1 MVGASV
7 LIDLNSLDEMLMHHP
22 LLKTNIRG
30 ASFGDAPAPVSQ
42 GEGQVNANPVPP
54 RENEIEEKKNEQ
66 EMAKKIKQQLLRSM
80 PEGGWFQSMFGR
92 GAEELV
98 KDLRMARRIN
108 KGMKSAIDEAI
119 DAIRIAKK
127 QEVEATLQ
135 SIDWIGKH
143 ESTVRN
149 LGVSDRDLQ
158 ALRKHGLTREYA
170 LRRACVQWE
179 KANDIISKLLLVE
192 GEFNDEQ
199 RELWSNAQQLKK
211 NAKKEWKN
219 SLHSVDNIKKTDAI
233 FLTKAAAVLEERG
246 PLPTNEVFASM
257 DHTKHL
263 STPQLS
269 ALLKMHGVEYDI
281 EKVGNGWGIVRDNTV
296 IFKDV
301 WAYAAGFLDADGYI
315 TITKRMEP
323 RAGFIA
329 TGERGK
335 MHCEQLH
342 KALGCGV
349 LQTDLKVHKNSTR
362 SQHRLQFYSEDD
374 LRKLMK
380 GLQPHL
386 RMKKGQAGA
395 VLELLDLR
403 GRKADIIKS
412 RRDELYRIVKWL
424 NWKDVPDK
432 REELLKEWNIDE
444 AGVHAMFS
452 RDGETLRLLD
462 DANRLVEMI

>member
-1 MVGASV
+1 MLATIN
-7 LIDLNSLDEMLMHHP
+7 LIEDILSEYP
-22 LLKTNIRG
+22 LLKNTIEG
-30 ASFGDAPAPVSQ
+30 ASFGDAPQPTQQGQ
-42 GEGQVNANPVPP
+42 GEANANPVPP
-54 RENEIEEKKNEQ
+54 RPNEVEEEKEKK
-66 EMAKKIKQQLLRSM
+66 EMAQKVAQQLQRSM
-80 PEGGWFQSMFGR
+80 PNGGWFQSMFGR
-92 GAEELV
+92 GAGDLV
-98 KDLRMARRIN
+98 KDLRLARREH
-108 KGMKSAIDEAI
+108 KDMRDAIDHAI

-135 SIDWIGKH
+135 SLDWIGKH
-143 ESTVRN
+143 EPTVRN
-149 LGVSDRDLQ
+149 LGISERDLQ
-158 ALRKHGLTREYA
+158 ALRKHGNSRQYA

-179 KANDIISKLLLVE
+179 RANDTISKLLLLE
-192 GEFNDEQ
+192 GDFNDEQ
-199 RELWSNAQQLKK
+199 RQMWVDAQQVKK
-211 NAKKEWKN
+211 NAKKEWRN
-219 SLHSVDNIKKTDAI
+219 ALHSVDNIKKTDAMY
-233 FLTKAAAVLEERG
+233 LTKAVEILEEVG
-246 PLPTNEVFASM
+246 PLTSSQLFTHIGN
-257 DHTKHL
+257 TRNL
-263 STPQLS
+263 STSQLS
-269 ALLKMHGVEYDI
+269 SILKMHGVEYDI
-281 EKVGNGWGIVRDNTV
+281 ERVGSTWGLVRNDNI

-315 TITKRMEP
+315 TITKRLEP

-349 LQTDLKVHKNSTR
+349 LQTDLKIHKNSRRT
-362 SQHRLQFYSEDD
+362 QHRLQFYSEDD

-380 GLQPHL
+380 GLRPHL
-386 RMKKGQAGA
+386 RMKKGQASA
-395 VLELLDLR
+395 LLELLDLR
-403 GRKADIIKS
+403 GRKTDIIKS

>member
-1 MVGASV
+1 MQ
-7 LIDLNSLDEMLMHHP
+7 IDLSDETAFIDAI
-22 LLKTNIRG
+22 LKNTIQG
-30 ASFGDAPAPVSQ
+30 GSFGDAPKPIQ
-42 GEGQVNANPVPP
+42 EGQGTANANPTPP
-54 RENEIEEKKNEQ
+54 KPNEIEEEEEKKK
-66 EMAKKIKQQLLRSM
+66 MAQDVAQQLKRSR
-80 PEGGWFQSMFGR
+80 PNGDWFNSMFGR
-92 GAEELV
+92 NAGDLV
-98 KDLRMARRIN
+98 KDLRLARRVN
-108 KGMKSAIDEAI
+108 KSMSDAIDEAI

-135 SIDWIGKH
+135 SIEWIGKH
-143 ESTVRN
+143 DTTVRN
-149 LGVSDRDLQ
+149 LGISDRDLQ
-158 ALRKHGLTREYA
+158 ALRKHGISREYA
-170 LRRACVQWE
+170 LRRACLQWE
-179 KANDIISKLLLVE
+179 KANDTISKLLLIE
-192 GEFNDEQ
+192 GDFDDNQ
-199 RELWSNAQQLKK
+199 RQLWVDAQEVKK

-233 FLTKAAAVLEERG
+233 FLAKAANILEERG
-246 PLPTNEVFASM
+246 PLSSKEVFNSM
-257 DHTKHL
+257 QGTTHL
-263 STPQLS
+263 TTQKLS
-269 ALLKMHGVEYDI
+269 ALFKMHGVEYDI
-281 EKVGNGWGIVRDNTV
+281 EKIGIGWGLVRDNSV

-315 TITKRMEP
+315 TITKRLEP

-335 MHCEQLH
+335 LHCEQLH

-349 LQTDLKVHKNSTR
+349 LQTDLKIHKNSRRT
-362 SQHRLQFYSEDD
+362 QHRLQFYSEKD

-380 GLQPHL
+380 GITQHL

-395 VLELLDLR
+395 VIELLDVR
-403 GRKADIIKS
+403 GRKTDIIKS

-444 AGVHAMFS
+444 VGVRAMFS

-462 DANRLVEMI
+462 DATRLVEMM

>member
-1 MVGASV
+1 MI
-7 LIDLNSLDEMLMHHP
+7 IDLSDENTFIDMI
-22 LLKTNIRG
+22 LKNTIEG
-30 ASFGDAPAPVSQ
+30 ASFGDAPQPTNQGQ
-42 GEGQVNANPVPP
+42 GEANANPTPP
-54 RENEIEEKKNEQ
+54 KPNEIEEEERKK
-66 EMAKKIKQQLLRSM
+66 EMAKVVQEQLKRSL
-80 PEGGWFQSMFGR
+80 PDGGWFQSMFGR
-92 GAEELV
+92 GAGDLV
-98 KDLRMARRIN
+98 KDLRMARREH
-108 KGMKSAIDEAI
+108 KDMRDAIDHAI
-119 DAIRIAKK
+119 NAIRIAKK

-135 SIDWIGKH
+135 SIEWIGKH
-143 ESTVRN
+143 EDTVRN
-149 LGVSDRDLQ
+149 LGINERDLQ

-179 KANDIISKLLLVE
+179 KANDIISKLLLID
-192 GEFNDEQ
+192 GEFNDKQ
-199 RELWSNAQQLKK
+199 RQMWVDAQQLKK
-211 NAKKEWKN
+211 DSKKEWKN
-219 SLHSVDNIKKTDAI
+219 SLHSIDNIKKSEAI
-233 FLTKAAAVLEERG
+233 WLTKATSILEKRG
-246 PLPTNEVFASM
+246 PLSAREVVASM
-257 DHTKHL
+257 DGIKSLTTQK
-263 STPQLS
+263 LS
-269 ALLKMHGVEYDI
+269 ALFKMHGVEYDI
-281 EKVGNGWGIVRDNTV
+281 EKIGATWGVVRDDTV

-315 TITKRMEP
+315 TITKRLEP

-349 LQTDLKVHKNSTR
+349 LQTDLKIHKNSRRT
-362 SQHRLQFYSEDD
+362 QHRLQFYSEND

-380 GLQPHL
+380 GLRPHL

-403 GRKADIIKS
+403 GRKTDIIKS

-432 REELLKEWNIDE
+432 REELLKDWNIDE
-444 AGVHAMFS
+444 LGLHAMFN

-462 DANRLVEMI
+462 DANRLVEMM

>member
-1 MVGASV
+1 M
-7 LIDLNSLDEMLMHHP
+7 IDLNDTQLFSNNP
-22 LLKTNIRG
+22 LLKNVIEG
-30 ASFGDAPAPVSQ
+30 ATFGDAPQPVSQ
-42 GEGQVNANPVPP
+42 GQGQANANPLPP
-54 RENEIEEKKNEQ
+54 RPNEIEEEKKQ
-66 EMAKKIKQQLLRSM
+66 KEMAQKVAQQLNRSL
-80 PEGGWFQSMFGR
+80 PDGGWFQTMFGR
-92 GAEELV
+92 DAGDLV
-98 KDLRMARRIN
+98 KDLRLARREN
-108 KGMKSAIDEAI
+108 KDMRDAIDEAI
-119 DAIRIAKK
+119 SAIRIAKK

-143 ESTVRN
+143 EPTVRN
-149 LGVSDRDLQ
+149 LGISERDLL
-158 ALRKHGLTREYA
+158 ALRKHGATREYA

-179 KANDIISKLLLVE
+179 RANDVISKLLLIE
-192 GEFNDEQ
+192 GDFNDEQ
-199 RELWSNAQQLKK
+199 RQMWVDAQQLKK

-219 SLHSVDNIKKTDAI
+219 TLHSVDNIKKTDAI
-233 FLTKAAAVLEERG
+233 YLAKAASILEERG
-246 PLPTNEVFASM
+246 PLPSREVFASM
-257 DHTKHL
+257 DNTKNL
-263 STPQLS
+263 STAQLS
-269 ALLKMHGVEYDI
+269 ALFKMHGVEYDI
-281 EKVGNGWGIVRDNTV
+281 EKIGAGWGIVRDNTV

-315 TITKRMEP
+315 TITKRLEP

-349 LQTDLKVHKNSTR
+349 LQTDLKIHKNSRR
-362 SQHRLQFYSEDD
+362 STHRLQFYSEND

-380 GLQPHL
+380 GIRPHL
-386 RMKKGQAGA
+386 RMKKGQANA

-403 GRKADIIKS
+403 GRRTDIIKS
-412 RRDELYRIVKWL
+412 RRDELFRIVKWL

-444 AGVHAMFS
+444 AGIHALFS

>member
-1 MVGASV
+1 
-7 LIDLNSLDEMLMHHP
+7 LKIDLSDSNLFNDNP
-22 LLKTNIRG
+22 LLKNVIEGPT
-30 ASFGDAPAPVSQ
+30 FGDAPMPVSQ
-42 GEGQVNANPVPP
+42 GQGEANANPTPP
-54 RENEIEEKKNEQ
+54 RPNQIEEGEEKKKIREQ
-66 EMAKKIKQQLLRSM
+66 LNRSL
-80 PEGGWFQSMFGR
+80 PKGGWFQSMFGR
-92 GAEELV
+92 GAGDLV
-98 KDLRMARRIN
+98 KDLRMARREH
-108 KGMKSAIDEAI
+108 KEMREAIDYAI

-143 ESTVRN
+143 EPTVRN
-149 LGVSDRDLQ
+149 LGISERDLQ
-158 ALRKHGLTREYA
+158 ALRKHGKSREYA

-179 KANDIISKLLLVE
+179 RANDSITKLLLIE
-192 GEFNDEQ
+192 GDFNDEQ
-199 RELWSNAQQLKK
+199 RQLWVDCQEVKK
-211 NAKKEWKN
+211 NAKKEWRN
-219 SLHSVDNIKKTDAI
+219 ALHSIDNIKKTDAI
-233 FLTKAAAVLEERG
+233 YLTKAATILEERG
-246 PLPTNEVFASM
+246 PLPTSEVFASM
-257 DHTKHL
+257 DKIKNL
-263 STPQLS
+263 SISQLS
-269 ALLKMHGVEYDI
+269 ALFKMHGVEYDI
-281 EKVGNGWGIVRDNTV
+281 EKVGVGWGIVRDNTMV
-296 IFKDV
+296 FKDV

-315 TITKRMEP
+315 TITKRLEP

-335 MHCEQLH
+335 LHCEQLH

-349 LQTDLKVHKNSTR
+349 LQTDLKIHKNSRRT
-362 SQHRLQFYSEDD
+362 QHRLQFYSEND
-374 LRKLMK
+374 LRSLMK
-380 GLQPHL
+380 GIRPHL

-403 GRKADIIKS
+403 GRKTDIIKS
-412 RRDELYRIVKWL
+412 RRDELYRVVKWL

>member
-1 MVGASV
+1 MVEIHSFSEI
-7 LIDLNSLDEMLMHHP
+7 LSNSI
-22 LLKTNIRG
+22 LKNTIQG
-30 ASFGDAPAPVSQ
+30 PSFGDAPRPAAQGQ
-42 GEGQVNANPVPP
+42 GEANANPTPP
-54 RENEIEEKKNEQ
+54 ENNQDGEKKE
-66 EMAKKIKQQLLRSM
+66 EDKIKQIVQQQLNRSL
-80 PEGGWFQSMFGR
+80 PDGGWFQSMFGR
-92 GAEELV
+92 GAGDLV
-98 KDLRMARRIN
+98 KDLRMARREH
-108 KGMKSAIDEAI
+108 KDMRDAIDYAI

-135 SIDWIGKH
+135 SIEWIGKH
-143 ESTVRN
+143 EGTVRN
-149 LGVSDRDLQ
+149 LGISERDLQ
-158 ALRKHGLTREYA
+158 ALRKHGNNRQYA

-179 KANDIISKLLLVE
+179 KANDTISKLLLLE
-192 GEFNDEQ
+192 GDFNDEQ
-199 RELWSNAQQLKK
+199 RQMWVDAQQIKK

-219 SLHSVDNIKKTDAI
+219 ALHSVDNIKKTDAI
-233 FLTKAAAVLEERG
+233 HLTKAVQILESRG
-246 PLPTNEVFASM
+246 PLPSSEIFANM
-257 DHTKHL
+257 TGARNL
-263 STPQLS
+263 SSSKLS

-281 EKVGNGWGIVRDNTV
+281 ERIGKSWGIIRDDTV

-315 TITKRMEP
+315 TITKRLEP

-335 MHCEQLH
+335 MHCEHLH

-349 LQTDLKVHKNSTR
+349 LQTDLKIHKNSRRT
-362 SQHRLQFYSEDD
+362 QHRLQFYSQDD

-380 GLQPHL
+380 GIKPHL
-386 RMKKGQAGA
+386 RMKKGQADA

-403 GRKADIIKS
+403 GRKTDIIKS
-412 RRDELYRIVKWL
+412 RRDELFRIVKWL

-444 AGVHAMFS
+444 AGVLAMFN
-452 RDGETLRLLD
+452 RDGETLRLVD

>member
-1 MVGASV
+1 MVEIHSFSEI
-7 LIDLNSLDEMLMHHP
+7 LSNSI
-22 LLKTNIRG
+22 LKNTIQG
-30 ASFGDAPAPVSQ
+30 PSFGDAPRPAVQGQ
-42 GEGQVNANPVPP
+42 GEANANPTPP
-54 RENEIEEKKNEQ
+54 ENNQDGEKKE
-66 EMAKKIKQQLLRSM
+66 EDKIKQIVQQQLNRSL
-80 PEGGWFQSMFGR
+80 PDGGWFQSMFGR
-92 GAEELV
+92 GAGDLV
-98 KDLRMARRIN
+98 KDLRMARREH
-108 KGMKSAIDEAI
+108 KDMRDAIDYAI

-135 SIDWIGKH
+135 SIEWIGKH
-143 ESTVRN
+143 EGTVRN
-149 LGVSDRDLQ
+149 LGISERDLQ
-158 ALRKHGLTREYA
+158 ALRKHGNNRQYA

-179 KANDIISKLLLVE
+179 KANDTISKLLLLE
-192 GEFNDEQ
+192 GDFNDEQ
-199 RELWSNAQQLKK
+199 RQMWVDAQQIKK

-219 SLHSVDNIKKTDAI
+219 ALHSVDNIKKTDAI
-233 FLTKAAAVLEERG
+233 HLTKAVQILESRG
-246 PLPTNEVFASM
+246 PLPSSEIFANM
-257 DHTKHL
+257 TGARNL
-263 STPQLS
+263 SSSKLS

-281 EKVGNGWGIVRDNTV
+281 ERVGTSWGIIRDDTV

-315 TITKRMEP
+315 TITKRLEP

-335 MHCEQLH
+335 MHCEHLH

-349 LQTDLKVHKNSTR
+349 LQTDLKIHKNSRRT
-362 SQHRLQFYSEDD
+362 QHRLQFYSRDD

-380 GLQPHL
+380 GIKPHL
-386 RMKKGQAGA
+386 RMKKGQADA

-403 GRKADIIKS
+403 GRKTDIIKS
-412 RRDELYRIVKWL
+412 RRDELFRIVKWL

-444 AGVHAMFS
+444 AGVLAMFN
-452 RDGETLRLLD
+452 RDGETLRLVD

>member
-1 MVGASV
+1 MVEIHSFSEI
-7 LIDLNSLDEMLMHHP
+7 LSNSI
-22 LLKTNIRG
+22 LKNTIQG
-30 ASFGDAPAPVSQ
+30 PSFGDAPRPAAQGQ
-42 GEGQVNANPVPP
+42 GEANANPTPP
-54 RENEIEEKKNEQ
+54 ENNQDGEKKE
-66 EMAKKIKQQLLRSM
+66 EDKIKQIVQQQLNRSL
-80 PEGGWFQSMFGR
+80 PDGGWFQSMFGR
-92 GAEELV
+92 GAGDLV
-98 KDLRMARRIN
+98 KDLRLARREH
-108 KGMKSAIDEAI
+108 KDMRDAIDHAI

-135 SIDWIGKH
+135 SLDWIGKH
-143 ESTVRN
+143 EPTVRN
-149 LGVSDRDLQ
+149 LGISERDLQ
-158 ALRKHGLTREYA
+158 ALRKHGNSRQYA

-179 KANDIISKLLLVE
+179 KANDTISKLLLLE
-192 GEFNDEQ
+192 GDFNDEQ
-199 RELWSNAQQLKK
+199 RQMWVDAQQVKK

-219 SLHSVDNIKKTDAI
+219 ALHSVDNIKKTDAI
-233 FLTKAAAVLEERG
+233 HLTKAVQILESRG
-246 PLPTNEVFASM
+246 PLPSSEIFANM
-257 DHTKHL
+257 TGARNL
-263 STPQLS
+263 SSSKLS

-281 EKVGNGWGIVRDNTV
+281 ERVGTSWGIIRDDTV

-315 TITKRMEP
+315 TITKRLEP

-335 MHCEQLH
+335 MHCEHLH

-349 LQTDLKVHKNSTR
+349 LQTDLKIHKNSRRT
-362 SQHRLQFYSEDD
+362 QHRLQFYSQDD

-380 GLQPHL
+380 GIKPHL
-386 RMKKGQAGA
+386 RMKKGQADA

-403 GRKADIIKS
+403 GRKTDIIKS
-412 RRDELYRIVKWL
+412 RRDELFRIVKWL

-444 AGVHAMFS
+444 AGVLAMFN
-452 RDGETLRLLD
+452 RDGETLRLVD

>member
-1 MVGASV
+1 MSA
-7 LIDLNSLDEMLMHHP
+7 IDLTAIQDMLSNHP

-30 ASFGDAPAPVSQ
+30 PSFGDAPAPTSQ
-42 GEGQVNANPVPP
+42 GEGEANANPTPARP
-54 RENEIEEKKNEQ
+54 NQIEEAEEEKKMRGMIN
-66 EMAKKIKQQLLRSM
+66 QQLKQSL
-80 PEGGWFQSMFGR
+80 PDGGWFQSMFGR
-92 GAEELV
+92 GAGDLV
-98 KDLRMARRIN
+98 KDLRMARRQN
-108 KGMKSAIDEAI
+108 KDMRDAIDHAI

-143 ESTVRN
+143 ENTVRN
-149 LGVSDRDLQ
+149 LGINERDLQ
-158 ALRKHGLTREYA
+158 ALRKHGGSREYS

-179 KANDIISKLLLVE
+179 KANDAITKLLLID
-192 GEFNDEQ
+192 GNFNDEQ
-199 RELWSNAQQLKK
+199 RAIWKQAQQLKK
-211 NAKKEWKN
+211 DAKKEWRS

-233 FLTKAAAVLEERG
+233 VLTKAHLILEERG
-246 PLPTNEVFASM
+246 PLSSNELCASIE
-257 DHTKHL
+257 KARNL
-263 STPQLS
+263 SPNRLS
-269 ALLKMHGVEYDI
+269 MILKMHGVEYDI
-281 EKVGNGWGIVRDNTV
+281 EKIGASWGIVRDETV

-335 MHCEQLH
+335 MHCENLH

-349 LQTDLKVHKNSTR
+349 LQTDLKIHKNSRRT
-362 SQHRLQFYSEDD
+362 QHRLQFYSEKD

-380 GLQPHL
+380 GITQHL

-395 VLELLDLR
+395 VIELLDLR
-403 GRKADIIKS
+403 GRKTDIMKS

-444 AGVHAMFS
+444 VGVRAMFS

-462 DANRLVEMI
+462 DADRLVEMI

>member
-1 MVGASV
+1 MK
-7 LIDLNSLDEMLMHHP
+7 IDLSDSNLFNDNP
-22 LLKTNIRG
+22 LLKNVIEGPT
-30 ASFGDAPAPVSQ
+30 FGDAPMPVSQ
-42 GEGQVNANPVPP
+42 GQGEANANPTPP
-54 RENEIEEKKNEQ
+54 RPNQIEEGEEKKKIREQ
-66 EMAKKIKQQLLRSM
+66 LNRSL
-80 PEGGWFQSMFGR
+80 PKGGWFQSMFGR
-92 GAEELV
+92 GAGDLV
-98 KDLRMARRIN
+98 KDLRMARREH
-108 KGMKSAIDEAI
+108 KEMREAIDYAI

-143 ESTVRN
+143 EPTVRN
-149 LGVSDRDLQ
+149 LGISERDLQ
-158 ALRKHGLTREYA
+158 ALRKHGKSREYA

-179 KANDIISKLLLVE
+179 RANDSITKLLLIE
-192 GEFNDEQ
+192 GDFNDEQ
-199 RELWSNAQQLKK
+199 RQLWVDSQEVKK
-211 NAKKEWKN
+211 NAKKEWRN
-219 SLHSVDNIKKTDAI
+219 ALHSIDNIKKTDAI
-233 FLTKAAAVLEERG
+233 YLTKAATILEERG
-246 PLPTNEVFASM
+246 PLPTSEVFASM
-257 DHTKHL
+257 DKIKNL
-263 STPQLS
+263 SIAQLS
-269 ALLKMHGVEYDI
+269 ALFKMHGVEYDI
-281 EKVGNGWGIVRDNTV
+281 EKVGVGWGIVRDNTMV
-296 IFKDV
+296 FKDV

-315 TITKRMEP
+315 TITKRLEP

-335 MHCEQLH
+335 LHCEQLH

-349 LQTDLKVHKNSTR
+349 LQTDLKIHKNSRRT
-362 SQHRLQFYSEDD
+362 QHRLQFYSEND
-374 LRKLMK
+374 LRSLMK
-380 GLQPHL
+380 GIRPHL

-403 GRKADIIKS
+403 GRKTDIIKS
-412 RRDELYRIVKWL
+412 RRDELYRVVKWL

>member
-1 MVGASV
+1 M
-7 LIDLNSLDEMLMHHP
+7 IDLNSIEDMLLNHP
-22 LLKTNIRG
+22 LLKTDIRG
-30 ASFGDAPAPVSQ
+30 ASFGDAPAPISQ
-42 GEGQVNANPVPP
+42 GQGKVNANPVPP
-54 RENEIEEKKNEQ
+54 RENEIEEAEEKKRLKGMIDQ
-66 EMAKKIKQQLLRSM
+66 QIKQSL
-80 PEGGWFQSMFGR
+80 PDGGWFQSMFGR

-98 KDLRMARRIN
+98 KDLRMARRVN
-108 KGMKSAIDEAI
+108 KSMRGAIDEAI
-119 DAIRIAKK
+119 EAIRIAKK
-127 QEVEATLQ
+127 QEVEATLE

-158 ALRKHGLTREYA
+158 ALRKHGGVREYA

-179 KANDIISKLLLVE
+179 QANDAISKLLLIE
-192 GEFNDEQ
+192 GDFDDNQ
-199 RELWSNAQQLKK
+199 RQMWISAQELKK
-211 NAKKEWKN
+211 NAKKEWRN
-219 SLHSVDNIKKTDAI
+219 TLHSVDNIKKTDAI
-233 FLTKAAAVLEERG
+233 VLSKAYSLLEERG
-246 PLPTNEVFASM
+246 PLSSNELCASIE
-257 DHTKHL
+257 KARNL
-263 STPQLS
+263 SSNRL
-269 ALLKMHGVEYDI
+269 AMLLKMHGVEYDI
-281 EKVGNGWGIVRDNTV
+281 ERVGTTWGIVRDDTV

-315 TITKRMEP
+315 TITKRLEP

-335 MHCEQLH
+335 LHCEQLH

-349 LQTDLKVHKNSTR
+349 LQTDLKIHKNSRRT
-362 SQHRLQFYSEDD
+362 QHRLQFYSKDD

-380 GLQPHL
+380 GIRPHL

-395 VLELLDLR
+395 VLELLNLR
-403 GRKADIIKS
+403 GRKSDIVKS
-412 RRDELYRIVKWL
+412 RRDDLFRIVKWL

-444 AGVHAMFS
+444 AGVRAMFS

>member
-1 MVGASV
+1 M
-7 LIDLNSLDEMLMHHP
+7 IDLSDPTLFSGNP
-22 LLKTNIRG
+22 LLKNVIEGPT
-30 ASFGDAPAPVSQ
+30 FGDAPMPVSQ
-42 GEGQVNANPVPP
+42 GQGQANANPTPP
-54 RENEIEEKKNEQ
+54 RPNEVEEEKQKKD
-66 EMAKKIKQQLLRSM
+66 MAREVAQQLNRSL
-80 PEGGWFQSMFGR
+80 PDGGWFQSMFGR
-92 GAEELV
+92 NAGDLV
-98 KDLRMARRIN
+98 KDLRMARREH
-108 KGMKSAIDEAI
+108 KDMRDAIDYAI

-149 LGVSDRDLQ
+149 LGISERDLL
-158 ALRKHGLTREYA
+158 ALRKHGQTREYA

-179 KANDIISKLLLVE
+179 KANDTISKLLLIE
-192 GEFNDEQ
+192 GDFNDEQ
-199 RELWSNAQQLKK
+199 REMWVNAQELKK
-211 NAKKEWKN
+211 NAKKEWRN
-219 SLHSVDNIKKTDAI
+219 SLHSIDNIKKTDAV
-233 FLTKAAAVLEERG
+233 FLSKAATVLEENG
-246 PLPTNEVFASM
+246 PLPANEVFARM
-257 DHTKHL
+257 DRTTHL

-269 ALLKMHGVEYDI
+269 ALLKLHGVEYDI
-281 EKVGNGWGIVRDNTV
+281 EKVGSSWGIVRDNTV

-315 TITKRMEP
+315 TITKRLEP

-335 MHCEQLH
+335 LHCEQLH

-349 LQTDLKVHKNSTR
+349 LQTDLKIHKNSRRT
-362 SQHRLQFYSEDD
+362 QHRLQFYSEDD

-380 GLQPHL
+380 GIRPHL

-403 GRKADIIKS
+403 GRKTDIIKS

-444 AGVHAMFS
+444 AGIHALFS

>member
-1 MVGASV
+1 M
-7 LIDLNSLDEMLMHHP
+7 IDLSDPNLFSGNP
-22 LLKTNIRG
+22 LLKNVIEGPT
-30 ASFGDAPAPVSQ
+30 FGDAPMPVSQ
-42 GEGQVNANPVPP
+42 GQGQANANPTPP
-54 RENEIEEKKNEQ
+54 RPNEVEEEKKKRELAQ
-66 EMAKKIKQQLLRSM
+66 ETASRVEQQLNRSL
-80 PEGGWFQSMFGR
+80 PDGGWFQSMFGR
-92 GAEELV
+92 NAGDLV
-98 KDLRMARRIN
+98 KDLRMARREH
-108 KGMKSAIDEAI
+108 KDMRDAIDYAI

-149 LGVSDRDLQ
+149 LGISERDLL
-158 ALRKHGLTREYA
+158 ALRKHGQTREYA

-179 KANDIISKLLLVE
+179 KANDTISKLLLID

-199 RELWSNAQQLKK
+199 REMWVNAQELKK
-211 NAKKEWKN
+211 NAKKEWRN
-219 SLHSVDNIKKTDAI
+219 SLHSIDNIKKTDAV
-233 FLTKAAAVLEERG
+233 FLTKAATVLEESG
-246 PLPTNEVFASM
+246 PLPANEVFARM
-257 DHTKHL
+257 DKTAHL

-269 ALLKMHGVEYDI
+269 ALLKLHGVEYDI
-281 EKVGNGWGIVRDNTV
+281 EKVGSSWGIVRDNTV

-315 TITKRMEP
+315 TITKRLEP

-335 MHCEQLH
+335 LHCEQLH

-349 LQTDLKVHKNSTR
+349 LQTDLKIHKNSRRT
-362 SQHRLQFYSEDD
+362 QHRLQFYSEND
-374 LRKLMK
+374 LRLLMK
-380 GLQPHL
+380 GIRPHL

-403 GRKADIIKS
+403 GRKTDIIKS

-444 AGVHAMFS
+444 AGIHALFS

>member
-1 MVGASV
+1 MV
-7 LIDLNSLDEMLMHHP
+7 IDLNAIEDMLTHHP
-22 LLKTNIRG
+22 LLKTDIRG
-30 ASFGDAPAPVSQ
+30 ASFGDAPAPIAQGQ
-42 GEGQVNANPVPP
+42 GEANANPMPP
-54 RENEIEEKKNEQ
+54 RENEVEDNKREK
-66 EMAKKIKQQLLRSM
+66 EMADKVKQQLLRSL
-80 PEGGWFQSMFGR
+80 PDGGWFQSMFGR
-92 GAEELV
+92 DAGDLV
-98 KDLRMARRIN
+98 KDLRMARREN
-108 KGMKSAIDEAI
+108 KGMREAIDHAI
-119 DAIRIAKK
+119 DAIRIAKR

-143 ESTVRN
+143 ETTVRN
-149 LGVSDRDLQ
+149 LGISERDLQ
-158 ALRKHGLTREYA
+158 ALRKHGSSREYS

-179 KANDIISKLLLVE
+179 RANDAITKLLLID
-192 GEFNDEQ
+192 GDFNDEQ
-199 RELWSNAQQLKK
+199 REIWKGAQQLKK
-211 NAKKEWKN
+211 DAKKEWRN
-219 SLHSVDNIKKTDAI
+219 ALHSVDSIKKTDAI
-233 FLTKAAAVLEERG
+233 VLTKAHLILEERG
-246 PLPTNEVFASM
+246 PLSSNELCASIE
-257 DHTKHL
+257 KARNL
-263 STPQLS
+263 SPNKLS
-269 ALLKMHGVEYDI
+269 MILKMYGDEYNI
-281 EKVGNGWGIVRDNTV
+281 EKIGTSWGIVRDETV

-335 MHCEQLH
+335 MHCENLH

-349 LQTDLKVHKNSTR
+349 LQTDLKIHKNSRRT
-362 SQHRLQFYSEDD
+362 QHRLQFYSEND

-380 GLQPHL
+380 GITKHL

-395 VLELLDLR
+395 VIELLDLR
-403 GRKADIIKS
+403 GRKTDIMKS

-444 AGVHAMFS
+444 VGVRAMFS

-462 DANRLVEMI
+462 DADRLVEMI

>member
-1 MVGASV
+1 MMQ
-7 LIDLNSLDEMLMHHP
+7 IDLSDETAFIDAI
-22 LLKTNIRG
+22 LKNTIQG
-30 ASFGDAPAPVSQ
+30 GSFGDAPKPIQ
-42 GEGQVNANPVPP
+42 EGQGTANANPTPP
-54 RENEIEEKKNEQ
+54 KPNEIEEEEEKKK
-66 EMAKKIKQQLLRSM
+66 MAQDVAQQLKRSR
-80 PEGGWFQSMFGR
+80 PNGDWFNSMFGR
-92 GAEELV
+92 NAGDLV
-98 KDLRMARRIN
+98 KDLRLARRVN
-108 KGMKSAIDEAI
+108 KSMSDAIDEAI

-135 SIDWIGKH
+135 SIEWIGKH
-143 ESTVRN
+143 DTTVRN
-149 LGVSDRDLQ
+149 LGISDRDLQ
-158 ALRKHGLTREYA
+158 ALRKHGISREYA
-170 LRRACVQWE
+170 LRRACLQWE
-179 KANDIISKLLLVE
+179 KANDTISKLLLIE
-192 GEFNDEQ
+192 GDFDDNQ
-199 RELWSNAQQLKK
+199 RQLWVDAQEVKK

-233 FLTKAAAVLEERG
+233 FLAKAANILEERG
-246 PLPTNEVFASM
+246 PLSSKEVFNSM
-257 DHTKHL
+257 QGTTHL
-263 STPQLS
+263 TTQKLS
-269 ALLKMHGVEYDI
+269 ALFKMHGVEYDI
-281 EKVGNGWGIVRDNTV
+281 EKIGIGWGLVRDNSV

-315 TITKRMEP
+315 TITKRLEP

-335 MHCEQLH
+335 LHCEQLH

-349 LQTDLKVHKNSTR
+349 LQTDLKIHKNSRRT
-362 SQHRLQFYSEDD
+362 QHRLQFYSEKD

-380 GLQPHL
+380 GITQHL

-395 VLELLDLR
+395 VIELLDVR
-403 GRKADIIKS
+403 GRKTDIIKS

-444 AGVHAMFS
+444 VGVRAMFS

-462 DANRLVEMI
+462 DATRLVEMM

>member
-1 MVGASV
+1 M
-7 LIDLNSLDEMLMHHP
+7 IDLNSLDEMLLHHP

-42 GEGQVNANPVPP
+42 GEGQVNANPTPP
-54 RENEIEEKKNEQ
+54 RENEVEENKEQQ
-66 EMAKKIKQQLLRSM
+66 EMAKKVKQQLLRSM
-80 PEGGWFQSMFGR
+80 PDGGWFQSMFGR

-98 KDLRMARRIN
+98 KDLRMARRVN
-108 KGMKSAIDEAI
+108 KGMKGAIDEAI

-127 QEVEATLQ
+127 QEVEATLH
-135 SIDWIGKH
+135 SIDWLGKH

-158 ALRKHGLTREYA
+158 ALRKHGNAREYA

-211 NAKKEWKN
+211 DAKKEWKN

-233 FLTKAAAVLEERG
+233 VLSKTHAILEERG
-246 PLPTNEVFASM
+246 PLSSNELCASIE
-257 DHTKHL
+257 KARNL
-263 STPQLS
+263 SPNRLS
-269 ALLKMHGVEYDI
+269 MILKMHGVEYDI
-281 EKVGNGWGIVRDNTV
+281 ERVGTSWGIVRDDTV

-380 GLQPHL
+380 GLRPHL

-403 GRKADIIKS
+403 GRKTDIIKS

-444 AGVHAMFS
+444 AGVRAMFS

>member
-1 MVGASV
+1 MVEIHSFSEI
-7 LIDLNSLDEMLMHHP
+7 LSNSI
-22 LLKTNIRG
+22 LKNTIQG
-30 ASFGDAPAPVSQ
+30 PSFGDAPRPAAQ
-42 GEGQVNANPVPP
+42 GQGQANANPIPP
-54 RENEIEEKKNEQ
+54 ENNQ
-66 EMAKKIKQQLLRSM
+66 DDKIKQIVQQQLKRSL
-80 PEGGWFQSMFGR
+80 PDGGWFQSMFGR
-92 GAEELV
+92 GAGDLV
-98 KDLRMARRIN
+98 KDLRMARREH
-108 KGMKSAIDEAI
+108 KDMRDAIDYAI

-135 SIDWIGKH
+135 SIEWIGKH
-143 ESTVRN
+143 EGTVRN
-149 LGVSDRDLQ
+149 LGISERDLQ
-158 ALRKHGLTREYA
+158 ALRKHGNNRQYA

-179 KANDIISKLLLVE
+179 KANDTISKLLLLE
-192 GEFNDEQ
+192 GDFNDEQ
-199 RELWSNAQQLKK
+199 RQMWVDAQQVKK

-219 SLHSVDNIKKTDAI
+219 ALHSVDNIKKTDAI
-233 FLTKAAAVLEERG
+233 HLTKAVQILESRG
-246 PLPTNEVFASM
+246 PLPSSEIFANM
-257 DHTKHL
+257 TGARNL
-263 STPQLS
+263 SSSKLS

-281 EKVGNGWGIVRDNTV
+281 ERVGTSWGIIRDDTV

-315 TITKRMEP
+315 TITKRLEP

-335 MHCEQLH
+335 MHCEHLH

-349 LQTDLKVHKNSTR
+349 LQTDLKIHKNSRRT
-362 SQHRLQFYSEDD
+362 QHRLQFYSRDD

-380 GLQPHL
+380 GIKPHL
-386 RMKKGQAGA
+386 RMKKGQADA

-403 GRKADIIKS
+403 GRKTDIIKS
-412 RRDELYRIVKWL
+412 RRDELFRIVKWL

-444 AGVHAMFS
+444 AGVLAMFN
-452 RDGETLRLLD
+452 RDGETLRLVD

>member
-1 MVGASV
+1 MVV
-7 LIDLNSLDEMLMHHP
+7 IDLSLIKATIEGP
-22 LLKTNIRG
+22 
-30 ASFGDAPAPVSQ
+30 SFGDAPTPVVQ
-42 GEGQVNANPVPP
+42 GDGKANANPLPARP
-54 RENEIEEKKNEQ
+54 NEIEEAEKEKKMRQ
-66 EMAKKIKQQLLRSM
+66 MIDRQIKQSL
-80 PEGGWFQSMFGR
+80 PDGGWFQSMFGR
-92 GAEELV
+92 GAGDLV
-98 KDLRMARRIN
+98 KDLRMARREN
-108 KGMKSAIDEAI
+108 KDMREAIDHAI

-143 ESTVRN
+143 EPTVRN
-149 LGVSDRDLQ
+149 LGISERDLL
-158 ALRKHGLTREYA
+158 ALRKHGKSREYA

-179 KANDIISKLLLVE
+179 KANDIISKLLLID
-192 GEFNDEQ
+192 GDFNEEQ
-199 RELWSNAQQLKK
+199 RQMWVDAQQLKK
-211 NAKKEWKN
+211 NSKKEWRN
-219 SLHSVDNIKKTDAI
+219 TLHSVDNIKKGEAI
-233 FLTKAAAVLEERG
+233 WLTKAVSVLEERG
-246 PLPTNEVFASM
+246 PLPSNEIFASM
-257 DHTKHL
+257 GDGVKHL
-263 STPQLS
+263 SSARLS
-269 ALLKMHGVEYDI
+269 ALFKMHGVEYDI
-281 EKVGNGWGIVRDNTV
+281 EKVGTGWGLVRDNTI

-315 TITKRMEP
+315 TITKRLEP

-335 MHCEQLH
+335 LHCEQLH

-349 LQTDLKVHKNSTR
+349 LQTDLKIHKNSRRT
-362 SQHRLQFYSEDD
+362 QHRLQFYSEDH

-380 GLQPHL
+380 GIRPHL

-403 GRKADIIKS
+403 GRKSDIVKS
-412 RRDELYRIVKWL
+412 RRDDLYRIVKWL